1 MQLDAST
8 PVQQPGINSWPGR
21 PAESGNGAFRTTFT
35 LDWHELDLLRGPGS
49 IQRTGPASFTFHGRW
64 ITRWFTI
71 DDFLT
76 ANEEYGD
83 GSMPPS
89 SSSSSSQVLDMRQL
103 VQDRCYGTPLFETY
117 ILPAARIHADAE
129 SPHSSVE
136 EDSMCSSNSYTSL
149 TASLQSVPAA
159 MDDLL
164 RTAPA
169 SDDSSSSSSSTEQLA
184 GELSQNHDLVH
195 VHAQRIMLLV
205 DAASNALMAAAV
217 PACQG
222 TLLVWRM
229 QLDTGTP
236 AQQPGM
242 KSWPGRPG
250 ECGNGAIKAVS
261 SHDGFEDLLRGPG
274 SIQRTGPGSFAF
286 LTA

>member
-1 MQLDAST
+1 MQAAT
-8 PVQQPGINSWPGR
+8 VQEQYVEAARLWD
-21 PAESGNGAFRTTFT
+21 ESLAWLEG
-35 LDWHELDLLRGPGS
+35 WHKPITAGS
-49 IQRTGPASFTFHGRW
+49 PASSLLHVGRQHGRW
-64 ITRWFTI
+64 IARWFTI

-89 SSSSSSQVLDMRQL
+89 SSSSSQVLNMRKL
-103 VQDRCYGTPLFETY
+103 VQDSCYGTPLFETY

-129 SPHSSVE
+129 SPHSSVIA
-136 EDSMCSSNSYTSL
+136 DSKPSSSYTSL
-149 TASLQSVPAA
+149 TASLQSVAAA

-169 SDDSSSSSSSTEQLA
+169 SDDSSSSSSTEQLA
-184 GELSQNHDLVH
+184 GELSLNDDLVH
-195 VHAQRIMLLV
+195 VHDQRTMLLV

-217 PACQG
+217 PACEG

-229 QLDTGTP
+229 QLDAGTP

-261 SHDGFEDLLRGPG
+261 SHDGFEHLLRGPG

-286 LTA
+286 LDLRLVFGQ